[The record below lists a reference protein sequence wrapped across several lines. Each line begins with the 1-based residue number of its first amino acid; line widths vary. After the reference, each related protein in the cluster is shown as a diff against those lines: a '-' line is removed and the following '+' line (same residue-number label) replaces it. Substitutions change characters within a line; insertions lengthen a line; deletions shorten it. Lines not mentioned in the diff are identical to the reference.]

1 LSVVCFRVGN
11 RKRLVGQNSYNFLYV
26 RHVLYLQHSVVFY
39 EQDGD
44 DIYQFR
50 SQADLVRVPDPEIL
64 QVRISTYCI

>member
-1 LSVVCFRVGN
+1 
-11 RKRLVGQNSYNFLYV
+11 
-26 RHVLYLQHSVVFY
+26 LQHSVVFY

-64 QVRISTYCI
+64 QVRNSTYYV